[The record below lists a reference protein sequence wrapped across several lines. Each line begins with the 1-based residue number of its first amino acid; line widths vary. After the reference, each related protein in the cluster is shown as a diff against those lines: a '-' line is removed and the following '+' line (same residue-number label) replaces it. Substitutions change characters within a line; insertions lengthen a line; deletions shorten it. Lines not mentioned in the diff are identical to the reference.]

1 MSWENFSLGAGAIGG
16 LVGMVANPFL
26 QARQNRQNLKMMR
39 EQNAFNSQEAQKN
52 RDWQM
57 DMWNKNNEYNDP
69 SAWRDRMEQ
78 AGFNAWNYNG
88 GNQSSAMSGAQA
100 SAAGM
105 PSLAAPQIDSNPF
118 ISAANSFAQMRI
130 ADRGMRV
137 TEAQS
142 PYQINLMDS
151 QARGNDT
158 AAWYTRN
165 YQAPFTFEQSLNS
178 TLQRHVMGAQLQN
191 VMASTAYTNIQ
202 TLTAGTSLQYLSQE
216 KQVSIANQVAGT
228 LLMYEQGKFTRQQVR
243 ESIART
249 LNIAAM
255 TEGQEISNKVAN
267 DTAEKLIE
275 FTNAYNGN
283 QSYYQ
288 RKLRNTYVNG
298 QNAFMQRVYGEM
310 WQNNAAQHEGKY
322 KGFYWN
328 TQFNNKN
335 TEGISSF
342 GVQTPYGGFNYMN
355 GPRY

>member
-1 MSWENFSLGAGAIGG
+1 MNWQNFSSGSAAIGG
-16 LVGMVANPFL
+16 LFGLIANPFL

-39 EQNAFNSQEAQKN
+39 EQNAFNAQEAQKN

-57 DMWNKNNEYNDP
+57 NMWNMNNEYNDP

-100 SAAGM
+100 SASGM
-105 PSLAAPQIDSNPF
+105 PAMSAPQIDANPF

-130 ADRGMRV
+130 ADRGMRIN
-137 TEAQS
+137 EAQS
-142 PYQINLMDS
+142 PYQINLLDA
-151 QARGNDT
+151 QAHNTDT
-158 AAWYTRN
+158 QSWYTRN
-165 YQAPFTFEQSLNS
+165 YQAPLAFEQSLNA

-202 TLTAGTSLQYLSQE
+202 TLTAGTALQYLSQE

-228 LLMYEQGKFTRQQVR
+228 LLMYEQGHLTRQQVR

-249 LNIAAM
+249 LNISAM
-255 TEGQEISNKVAN
+255 TEGIEINNKIASE
-267 DTAEKLIE
+267 TADKIIE

-283 QSYYQ
+283 NAYYQ
-288 RKLRNTYVNG
+288 RQLRKTKLNG
-298 QNAFMQRVYGEM
+298 FNAFQHRVLGEL

-328 TQFNNKN
+328 TQLNNRD
-335 TEGISSF
+335 TEGMYSF
-342 GVQTPYGGFNYMN
+342 GFQTPYGGIDYRT